1 MPFRRRPPPPPP
13 PPPPDEAET
22 VVKGR
27 PLPPEPPLGGPPRAP
42 DRELWPWLVVLLVL
56 LAIGGGLAAYFATRG
71 DGGHKVVV
79 VNVPSVVGFNERAA
93 VSAVKQ
99 RGLDPNVS
107 RTFSDNP
114 SGNVISQ
121 KPSGGAAV
129 EKGSVVAL
137 VVSRGPSSVAVPNV
151 VSLTQADAISQ
162 LTNAGL
168 KADVVQV
175 PSTVASGK
183 VVAQNPTGG
192 TKVDL
197 GSSVR
202 LNVSKGRTQT
212 TTVVTTTQTTTVVTT
227 TTPTTTGT
235 TTITTPTTP

>member
-1 MPFRRRPPPPPP
+1 MPFRRRPPPPPPP

-27 PLPPEPPLGGPPRAP
+27 PIPPEPPLGGPPPEP

-71 DGGHKVVV
+71 GGGHKTQQVT
-79 VNVPSVVGFNERAA
+79 VPGVVGFNESAA
-93 VSAVKQ
+93 VSVVKQ

-107 RTFSDNP
+107 RTFSDKT
-114 SGNVISQ
+114 SGDVISQ
-121 KPSGGAAV
+121 DPAGGKTV
-129 EKGSVVAL
+129 DKGTVVGL
-137 VVSRGPSSVAVPNV
+137 VVSRGPSSVTVPNV
-151 VSLTQADAISQ
+151 VSLTEANAVAQ

-168 KADVVQV
+168 NGEVVQV

-192 TKVDL
+192 TKVAP
-197 GSSVR
+197 GSRVR

-212 TTVVTTTQTTTVVTT
+212 TTVTTTSQTTTVVTT
-227 TTPTTTGT
+227 GTTSAST
-235 TTITTPTTP
+235 TTITTSTTP